1 MIIGHERQQRLLLT
15 QLKRGSFSHAYLF
28 TGASGI
34 GKRAVAEAFAGA
46 VLCQKKDS
54 RARLGGCGECESC
67 KMIILGTHPDLLRVE
82 SQTEEGV
89 QETIGIDA
97 IRALKNRASQ
107 TALAAGYKCFIVDDA
122 AQLTREASNS
132 LLKILEEPQ
141 GDTIFILVASDESR
155 VLPTI
160 RSRVWQLK
168 FWPVPHAIRE
178 DTEELQEIAT
188 LLFMADAQKRM
199 AYAGSL
205 ENDRES
211 YRKVLEGM
219 LLACKSALEA
229 GLGMGAE
236 TYLAGAMMPG
246 PSRAARTARQIMA
259 ARETLDIPYS
269 NPKLVFESLMLA
281 VV

>member
-1 MIIGHERQQRLLLT
+1 M
-15 QLKRGSFSHAYLF
+15 F
-28 TGASGI
+28 
-34 GKRAVAEAFAGA
+34 VA
-46 VLCQKKDS
+46 
-54 RARLGGCGECESC
+54 
-67 KMIILGTHPDLLRVE
+67 GTHPDLLRVE

-97 IRALKNRASQ
+97 IRALKGRASQ
-107 TALAAGYKCFIVDDA
+107 TAFQRGYKIFIVDDA
-122 AQLTREASNS
+122 GYLTREASNS
-132 LLKILEEPQ
+132 ILKVLEEPP
-141 GDTIFILVASDESR
+141 GDTVFILIASDESC

-168 FWPVPHAIRE
+168 FWPVPRAMRE
-178 DTEELQEIAT
+178 EAEELREIAT

-211 YRKVLEGM
+211 YRKALEGM
-219 LLACKSALEA
+219 LLACKSVLEA

-236 TYLAGAMMPG
+236 TYLAGAMIPE
-246 PSRAARTARQIMA
+246 PSRAAKTARQIMA

-281 VV
+281 MV